1 MPTYK
6 MIQCSYCPVRF
17 AKENDFKR
25 HMKSF
30 GDDPKEHLG
39 KYIDKHRMM
48 KGTRIIDLVL
58 KYPGVQST
66 RNGDAPHSE
75 TLSGDNPHS
84 MDRR

>member
-1 MPTYK
+1 MRQMPNYEIT
-6 MIQCSYCPVRF
+6 QCSYCPVRF
-17 AKENDFKR
+17 ASEKDFKR

-58 KYPGVQST
+58 KYSGILST
-66 RNGDAPHSE
+66 RNGE
-75 TLSGDNPHS
+75 LKWKNLK
-84 MDRR
+84 